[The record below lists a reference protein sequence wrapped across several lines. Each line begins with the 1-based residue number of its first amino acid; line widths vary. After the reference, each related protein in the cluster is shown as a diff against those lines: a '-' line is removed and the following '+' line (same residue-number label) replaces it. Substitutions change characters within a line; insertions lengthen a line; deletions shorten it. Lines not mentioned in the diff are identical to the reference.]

1 VAKLRSPCEVSKLKV
16 DELKACLMFKGV
28 TIPQGS
34 KKADLVELILKEI
47 DLPVDPPPEP
57 QPSSEPDAVGDVGSD
72 GEDGEDGNSGDES
85 GSEEESED
93 ETDLLLS

>member
-1 VAKLRSPCEVSKLKV
+1 MAKLRSPCEVSKLKV

-34 KKADLVELILKEI
+34 KKADLVELMLKEI